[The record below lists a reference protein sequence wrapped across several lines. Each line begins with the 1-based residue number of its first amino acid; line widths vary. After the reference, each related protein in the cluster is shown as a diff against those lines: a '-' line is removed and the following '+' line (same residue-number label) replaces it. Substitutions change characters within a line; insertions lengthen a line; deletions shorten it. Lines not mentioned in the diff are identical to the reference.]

1 VAPLS
6 KTKNFGPFL
15 KTLSMN
21 GTSFFFFSGITK
33 MQNSPTSKL
42 CPNTRALHGVQTCD
56 NFFEK
61 NSRDTQWVLVG
72 YHEEKKQKM
81 MVGFMK
87 CETCNSMG
95 ISFFDKPMAL
105 RALITLDKHAS
116 INTKRVATRLYIYCS
131 VHSRGC
137 KLLPIELIIFN
148 C

>member
-1 VAPLS
+1 MALASSFFLGSPRCKIRQHQNFAPTQGLYMAY
-6 KTKNFGPFL
+6 KLVTIFL
-15 KTLSMN
+15 KKILVIPN
-21 GTSFFFFSGITK
+21 GYLLGIMRKT
-33 MQNSPTSKL
+33 
-42 CPNTRALHGVQTCD
+42 
-56 NFFEK
+56 
-61 NSRDTQWVLVG
+61 
-72 YHEEKKQKM
+72 KQKM
-81 MVGFMK
+81 TVGFLK
-87 CETCNSMG
+87 SETCNSMG